1 MRRLLDLLAL
11 FLAAIAFF
19 AIIIFAA
26 KKSAVAGI
34 VALSCAMGA
43 YSLNKKVKALSVE
56 DPILAPDS
64 LPLPFVVHSSY
75 GKLVVLLVAVVFLA
89 APIYPNFRQD
99 PVFALFLLLAAAVA
113 LSALIA
119 AWKQRRLPAVMVS
132 SEGLTLYRY
141 GFIPWPDID
150 RVYLR
155 EISNRG
161 IKHHQ
166 LILELSEPEKH
177 YERFRRADRWRAL
190 LPFAKTINPVMGLNL
205 LTFSPKQIDAMVQH
219 VRRGYFEKRGIELRT
234 GDLSIDK
241 RTAEIEQIMD
251 SLQADDP
258 PSKLHRSLNRVE
270 SLSRESLEEFEQE
283 ARAHRKSL
291 QILIIATVFVI
302 LFSLLGSILR

>member
-119 AWKQRRLPAVMVS
+119 AWKQRRLPALMVS

-166 LILELSEPEKH
+166 LILE
-177 YERFRRADRWRAL
+177 
-190 LPFAKTINPVMGLNL
+190 
-205 LTFSPKQIDAMVQH
+205 
-219 VRRGYFEKRGIELRT
+219 
-234 GDLSIDK
+234 
-241 RTAEIEQIMD
+241 
-251 SLQADDP
+251 
-258 PSKLHRSLNRVE
+258 
-270 SLSRESLEEFEQE
+270 
-283 ARAHRKSL
+283 
-291 QILIIATVFVI
+291 
-302 LFSLLGSILR
+302 